1 VREWIRGAPLAIGAA
16 GALLALAGCGG
27 DDVPD
32 GFTQF
37 EEDGVSIAY
46 PESWRELPAPEG
58 EQNVVLVARETGRPA
73 EEAAQVTLT
82 RVDEEAPF
90 VALMSD
96 VKVFNRN
103 QLENAS
109 FAEERG
115 VDVDGADEARLLVT
129 DYELPADGRA
139 IPYRAR
145 QVIALKEPDLQL
157 NAGVTAPRDA
167 YDRFDA
173 DAILDSLSID

>member
-1 VREWIRGAPLAIGAA
+1 MRACSTLGIGIL
-16 GALLALAGCGG
+16 LLALAGCGG

-32 GFTQF
+32 DFTSF
-37 EEDGVSIAY
+37 EEDGVSISY
-46 PESWRELPAPEG
+46 PESWRELPDPEG
-58 EQNVVLVARETGRPA
+58 GQNLVLLAREAGRPP
-73 EEAAQVTLT
+73 EEAAQLTVT
-82 RVDEEAPF
+82 RVEEEAPF
-90 VALMSD
+90 TALMTNI
-96 VKVFNRN
+96 KVFNRN

-109 FAEERG
+109 FVEERD

-129 DYELPADGRA
+129 DYELPADGRR

-145 QVIALKEPDLQL
+145 QIIVLKEPDLQL
-157 NAGVTAPRDA
+157 NVGVTAPRDA

>member
-1 VREWIRGAPLAIGAA
+1 MRACSSLGIGIL
-16 GALLALAGCGG
+16 LLALAGCGG

-32 GFTQF
+32 DFTSF
-37 EEDGVSIAY
+37 EEDGVSISY
-46 PESWRELPAPEG
+46 PESWRELPDPEG
-58 EQNVVLVARETGRPA
+58 DQNVVLLAREVGRPA
-73 EEAAQVTLT
+73 VEAAQVTLT

-90 VALMSD
+90 SSLMTNI
-96 VKVFNRN
+96 KVFNRN

-109 FAEERG
+109 FVEERD

-129 DYELPADGRA
+129 DYELPADGRR

-157 NAGVTAPRDA
+157 NVGVTAPRDA